1 MSTEQLEGKIGV
13 EAALR
18 AHSRKIFLL
27 VLRNGLHPETAAPLV
42 ELAASRQ
49 IPVKWVGREELD
61 AMAHGHTHGGVLA
74 LCSAKSHLT
83 PEQLFDHLNNCGFPL
98 FLLLLEG
105 IDDSQNLGFVLRTAE
120 ACGVDA
126 VLLKK
131 HLWDFDSAAVS
142 RASSGAFER
151 LPLCLFDQA
160 TPMLPRISA
169 LGVKIYG
176 CIANAQR
183 TLYQIDLAQSVLI
196 ALGGEK
202 RGLSAAVRDHCDRFI
217 KIPMLSMAG
226 SLSLSHASAILL
238 AEVMRQRLTGQH
250 HTALEASQP

>member
-1 MSTEQLEGKIGV
+1 MMEQLEGKIGV

-18 AHSRKIFLL
+18 ARQRKIHLL
-27 VLRNGLHPETAAPLV
+27 VLRNSLHEETTAPLI
-42 ELAASRQ
+42 ELAESQ
-49 IPVKWVGREELD
+49 HVPVKWVSREELD

-74 LCSAKSHLT
+74 LCSPKPQLT
-83 PEQLFDHLNNCGFPL
+83 ADQLFHHLHSAGFPH

-105 IDDSQNLGFVLRTAE
+105 VDDSQNLGFVLRTAE

-131 HLWDFDSAAVS
+131 HLWDFDGAAVS

-151 LPLCLFDQA
+151 LPICIFDQA
-160 TPMLPRISA
+160 AAVLPKFSS
-169 LGVKIYG
+169 LGVRIYG

-183 TLYQIDLAQSVLI
+183 TMYQVDLAQSVLI

-217 KIPMLSMAG
+217 KIPMLSAIG

-238 AEVMRQRLTGQH
+238 AEVMRQRLSREETPPDPRG
-250 HTALEASQP
+250 A

>member
-1 MSTEQLEGKIGV
+1 MEQLEGKICV

-18 AHSRKIFLL
+18 AHQRKIHLL
-27 VLRNGLHPETAAPLV
+27 ILRSSLQPETSAPLI
-42 ELAASRQ
+42 EMAEERHM
-49 IPVKWVGREELD
+49 PVKQISREELD
-61 AMAHGHTHGGVLA
+61 AMAHGHSHGGVLA
-74 LCSAKSHLT
+74 LCAPRPRLSADQLLNHL
-83 PEQLFDHLNNCGFPL
+83 QNCGFPL

-105 IDDSQNLGFVLRTAE
+105 VDDSQNLGFVLRTAE

-131 HLWDFDSAAVS
+131 HLWDFDGAAVS

-151 LPLCLFDQA
+151 LPICVFDQVE
-160 TPMLPRISA
+160 PLLPRISGI
-169 LGVKIYG
+169 GVRIYG

-183 TLYQIDLAQSVLI
+183 TIYQVDLAQSVLI

-202 RGLSAAVRDHCDRFI
+202 RGLSAAVRGRCDRFI
-217 KIPMLSMAG
+217 KIPMLSAAG

-238 AEVMRQRLTGQH
+238 AEVMRQRISRDETFQDPNQ
-250 HTALEASQP
+250 E